1 MTPKTIAVEDQ
12 LSPFEKALVDAGF
25 RVIPLTEEALS
36 QAQAIVV
43 QGTDIHFLG
52 MEDPMTLAPVINADG
67 RTPADVVHEVER
79 RLLRE

>member
-12 LSPFEKALVDAGF
+12 LSPFEKALIDAGF
-25 RVIPLTEEALS
+25 RVIPLTEEALG

-67 RTPADVVHEVER
+67 RTPADVVDEVER

>member
-1 MTPKTIAVEDQ
+1 MTPKTIAVEGQ
-12 LSPFEKALVDAGF
+12 LSPFEKALADAGF
-25 RVIPLTEEALS
+25 RVIPLTDEALS

-79 RLLRE
+79 RLLRD